1 MIRLSDRLQSA
12 LEKLVAIVGAANSRW
27 PSDANFDRYMSDETY
42 LRGSASLILTP
53 RTQAEAQALVR
64 EMNALREALP
74 GEKAHLSFTLR
85 GAGSGLSGAAVPREG
100 IVLDLSALDRV
111 LEIDERNQTFRAES
125 GLVLGRIN
133 DSLAGTGLWYP
144 VDPSSLSICTL
155 GGSIATNAAGPSSL
169 KYGTTRQNLSS
180 VRWLGAGGELI
191 SAGSVPVKTSMG
203 FSLTDLLCGSEGR
216 LGLILDATVRLATE
230 PPDTAL
236 LLAAFADEQSAVE
249 TIIKIRRSGIKP
261 RCIEMLDAFSM
272 QLAKFPVGKA
282 GALLMIELDGEN
294 NELTAALDKLQNLQ
308 KSVEWIAA
316 RDENSRR
323 GLWAKRQ
330 SITLELKKRY
340 PFKLGEDIAVPIA
353 SLATT
358 VQAARAQAAA
368 RGIETAIWGHAGDGN
383 LHVNYL
389 LESENQLP
397 QLEPLMLELAREA
410 TRVGGAMSGEHGLGR
425 LKRKIARSI
434 LAPEYFSAQSS
445 IKQAFDPLGIF
456 NPALEE

>member
-1 MIRLSDRLQSA
+1 LILSNVNSA
-12 LEKLVAIVGAANSRW
+12 LS
-27 PSDANFDRYMSDETY
+27 
-42 LRGSASLILTP
+42 
-53 RTQAEAQALVR
+53 
-64 EMNALREALP
+64 
-74 GEKAHLSFTLR
+74 
-85 GAGSGLSGAAVPREG
+85 
-100 IVLDLSALDRV
+100 
-111 LEIDERNQTFRAES
+111 
-125 GLVLGRIN
+125 
-133 DSLAGTGLWYP
+133 GTGLWYP
-144 VDPSSLSICTL
+144 VDPSSQDICTL

-169 KYGTTRQNLSS
+169 KYGTTRQNLASL
-180 VRWLGAGGELI
+180 RWLGASGEFI

-216 LGLILDATVRLATE
+216 LGLILDATLRLTTE

-249 TIIKIRRSGIKP
+249 TIIKIRRSGIRP
-261 RCIEMLDAFSM
+261 RSIEMLDAFSM
-272 QLAKFPVGKA
+272 QLAAFPVSKA
-282 GALLMIELDGEN
+282 GALLMIELDGDN
-294 NELTAALDKLQNLQ
+294 SELTVALDKLQNLQ
-308 KSVEWIAA
+308 KSIEWIAA

-323 GLWAKRQ
+323 SLWGKRK

-358 VQAARAQAAA
+358 VQKARAHAESC
-368 RGIETAIWGHAGDGN
+368 GIETAIWGHAGDGN

-389 LESENQLP
+389 LERENQLP
-397 QLEPLMLELAREA
+397 QLEPLMLELARDA
-410 TRVGGAMSGEHGLGR
+410 TRAGGAMSGEHGLGR

-456 NPALEE
+456 NPALEEKQ